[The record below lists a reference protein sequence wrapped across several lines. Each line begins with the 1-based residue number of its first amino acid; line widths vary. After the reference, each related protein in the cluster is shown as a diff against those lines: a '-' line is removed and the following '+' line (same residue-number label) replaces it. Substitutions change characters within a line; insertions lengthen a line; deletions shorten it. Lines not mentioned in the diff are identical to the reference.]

1 MERGEAVRDHRVV
14 MATDCVGVGV
24 QESEGRRQLEPG
36 PGFYQEDEVK
46 KTRNK
51 GRMALIVQAAWKITW
66 L

>member
-1 MERGEAVRDHRVV
+1 MRQLETTELSWQQTVWVWEYRSQRAE
-14 MATDCVGVGV
+14 
-24 QESEGRRQLEPG
+24 RQLEPG
-36 PGFYQEDEVK
+36 PGFYQEGEVK